1 MKRLKKWS
9 FLCILGLV
17 GCFFGI
23 GAAYERIQKPGI
35 EEGYGVI
42 DEAGTGFEKTKPS
55 TVYEKQPD
63 NNPVMTA
70 PVSDGDPANTI
81 HNEEEGGSAEG
92 STEPS
97 SSESSA
103 EGSGDST
110 TDDAAQV
117 PPPTYRDPSEVVY
130 EQVDDNY
137 FADAVFIGDS
147 RTVGMK
153 DYGGLEDIST
163 FYASTGLTVYKIFT
177 APIVEVPDQKQK
189 ITIEEALTQKQ
200 FAKIYLMIGINEM
213 GTGTVDSFLAKY
225 QEVVTHLREL
235 QPDAIIYLQGIM
247 KVTTKRSD
255 QGDYI
260 NNPGIDARNAG
271 IAQMADNVSTYYLD
285 VNTAIC
291 DTTGGLEPTYTFD
304 GVHLKA
310 QYIPLWKD
318 YLKAHA
324 AVLPY

>member
-1 MKRLKKWS
+1 MKWMKKWS
-9 FLCILGLV
+9 FLCTLVLV
-17 GCFFGI
+17 GCVFGV
-23 GAAYERIQKPGI
+23 GAAREIVQKPGI

-42 DEAGTGFEKTKPS
+42 DEAGTALEQAKPS
-55 TVYEKQPD
+55 TVYENQPEQVAEAD
-63 NNPVMTA
+63 TGLAVPESGTA
-70 PVSDGDPANTI
+70 ENLHEANVDPSQLSDPT
-81 HNEEEGGSAEG
+81 
-92 STEPS
+92 T
-97 SSESSA
+97 ESST
-103 EGSGDST
+103 DT
-110 TDDAAQV
+110 TGEIAVAS
-117 PPPTYRDPSEVVY
+117 PALPTYRDPSEVVY
-130 EQVDDNY
+130 QQADDNY
-137 FADAVFIGDS
+137 FADGVFIGDS
-147 RTVGMK
+147 RTVGMR

-177 APIVEVPDQKQK
+177 APIIKVPDQKQK
-189 ITIEEALTQKQ
+189 LTIEEALTQKQ

-271 IAQMADNVSTYYLD
+271 IAQLADNVSIYYLD
-285 VNTAIC
+285 VNAAIC
-291 DTTGGLEPTYTFD
+291 DDTGGMNPTYSFD

-318 YLKAHA
+318 YLKAHTV
-324 AVLPY
+324 VLPY

>member
-1 MKRLKKWS
+1 MKWLKKWS
-9 FLCILGLV
+9 FLCIWGLV

-23 GAAYERIQKPGI
+23 GAAYERIHKPGV

-42 DEAGTGFEKTKPS
+42 NEAGTGLEKTKPS
-55 TVYEKQPD
+55 TVYENQPD
-63 NNPVMTA
+63 DNPGMTM
-70 PVSDGDPANTI
+70 PDIEGNHSNIMHT
-81 HNEEEGGSAEG
+81 EEESGSAQG
-92 STEPS
+92 SIETS
-97 SSESSA
+97 VSGSDA
-103 EGSGDST
+103 KGSGDT
-110 TDDAAQV
+110 TADDATQV
-117 PPPTYRDPSEVVY
+117 PPPTYRDPFEVVY

-153 DYGGLEDIST
+153 DYGGMEDIST

-177 APIVEVPDQKQK
+177 SPIVEVPDQKQK

-235 QPDAIIYLQGIM
+235 QPNAIIYLQGIM

-260 NNPGIDARNAG
+260 NNPGIDARNTG
-271 IAQMADNVSTYYLD
+271 IAQIADNVSTYYLD
-285 VNTAIC
+285 VNSAIC
-291 DTTGGLEPTYTFD
+291 DTNGGMEPTYTFD

-318 YLKAHA
+318 YLKEHA